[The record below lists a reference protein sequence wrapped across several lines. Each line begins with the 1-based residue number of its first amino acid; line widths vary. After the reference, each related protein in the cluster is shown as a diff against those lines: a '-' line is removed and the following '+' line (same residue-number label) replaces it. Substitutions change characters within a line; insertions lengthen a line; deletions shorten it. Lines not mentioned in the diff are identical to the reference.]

1 MQLPIA
7 LAADLCDVTVDVLVN
22 ELSDGSSPCEASSN
36 SDAVVTTEDGG
47 PVAQDGLV
55 NVNVTDVVVQAP
67 ISIAANVCDVT
78 VAVLV
83 SRLAGRRLAVRR
95 RRHRRSD
102 HPSGRFARRSC
113 PPTRSSRNCPSIR
126 SSSSCPWTPSWR
138 SCPSTVPELPVTL
151 PTDSITVATPLRRR
165 ATGKLACD
173 DLGRATAPALTSGCG
188 GRCNFIDAL
197 VNDGSRCTG
206 GFEPELDEVLGSRGR
221 GKSMVDA
228 PGAVGGA
235 VVSKARDWKEPIGRL
250 GLVGQGVVAT
260 IIGLL
265 AIRIAIGEK
274 DEAATSEGAV
284 AWLAD
289 QPLGKFLL
297 VALTVALFALAL
309 WRFLCAV
316 MGDPVEGSEP
326 KDRLK
331 YAVLGVVYL
340 LLAITTL
347 GVTIANWTGS
357 GDTAGSEESGDEGSQ
372 QAAST
377 LFEWPAGRWLV
388 GILGVAVIGYAGYN
402 FHKQVVKKKFA
413 ERLDAGEGSW
423 IVRLGL
429 VGYTAQSLVYAVVGY
444 FFIQAA
450 IAFKSTTA
458 KGPSGALIELAD
470 TTWGKVLLWIIA
482 IGLFA
487 YGVFCIAEAKY
498 RKAA

>member
-1 MQLPIA
+1 MKRPRA
-7 LAADLCDVTVDVLVN
+7 KVR
-22 ELSDGSSPCEASSN
+22 SPGSP
-36 SDAVVTTEDGG
+36 
-47 PVAQDGLV
+47 
-55 NVNVTDVVVQAP
+55 
-67 ISIAANVCDVT
+67 
-78 VAVLV
+78 
-83 SRLAGRRLAVRR
+83 
-95 RRHRRSD
+95 H
-102 HPSGRFARRSC
+102 
-113 PPTRSSRNCPSIR
+113 
-126 SSSSCPWTPSWR
+126 
-138 SCPSTVPELPVTL
+138 
-151 PTDSITVATPLRRR
+151 
-165 ATGKLACD
+165 
-173 DLGRATAPALTSGCG
+173 
-188 GRCNFIDAL
+188 
-197 VNDGSRCTG
+197 
-206 GFEPELDEVLGSRGR
+206 
-221 GKSMVDA
+221 
-228 PGAVGGA
+228 
-235 VVSKARDWKEPIGRL
+235 
-250 GLVGQGVVAT
+250 
-260 IIGLL
+260 
-265 AIRIAIGEK
+265 
-274 DEAATSEGAV
+274 
-284 AWLAD
+284 

-309 WRFLCAV
+309 WRFLCAA

-402 FHKQVVKKKFA
+402 FHKQVVRRHFA

-429 VGYTAQSLVYAVVGY
+429 LGYTAQSLVYAVVGY

-450 IAFKSTTA
+450 IAFESTTA

>member
-1 MQLPIA
+1 MA
-7 LAADLCDVTVDVLVN
+7 DAAD
-22 ELSDGSSPCEASSN
+22 
-36 SDAVVTTEDGG
+36 
-47 PVAQDGLV
+47 PVGE
-55 NVNVTDVVVQAP
+55 T
-67 ISIAANVCDVT
+67 
-78 VAVLV
+78 
-83 SRLAGRRLAVRR
+83 
-95 RRHRRSD
+95 
-102 HPSGRFARRSC
+102 
-113 PPTRSSRNCPSIR
+113 
-126 SSSSCPWTPSWR
+126 
-138 SCPSTVPELPVTL
+138 
-151 PTDSITVATPLRRR
+151 
-165 ATGKLACD
+165 
-173 DLGRATAPALTSGCG
+173 
-188 GRCNFIDAL
+188 
-197 VNDGSRCTG
+197 
-206 GFEPELDEVLGSRGR
+206 
-221 GKSMVDA
+221 
-228 PGAVGGA
+228 
-235 VVSKARDWKEPIGRL
+235 VVSKVRDWKEPLGRL

-260 IIGLL
+260 VIGLL
-265 AIRIAIGEK
+265 AIRIASGEK

-284 AWLAD
+284 AWVAQ
-289 QPLGKFLL
+289 QPFGKFLL

-357 GDTAGSEESGDEGSQ
+357 GETAGSEESGDEGSQ
-372 QAAST
+372 QAASA
-377 LFEWPAGRWLV
+377 LFDWPGGRWLV

-402 FHKQVVKKKFA
+402 FYKQVVRKKFA

-423 IVRLGL
+423 VVRLGL

-470 TTWGKVLLWIIA
+470 TAWGKVLLWIIA

-487 YGVFCIAEAKY
+487 FGVFCIAEAKY

>member
-1 MQLPIA
+1 
-7 LAADLCDVTVDVLVN
+7 
-22 ELSDGSSPCEASSN
+22 
-36 SDAVVTTEDGG
+36 
-47 PVAQDGLV
+47 
-55 NVNVTDVVVQAP
+55 
-67 ISIAANVCDVT
+67 
-78 VAVLV
+78 
-83 SRLAGRRLAVRR
+83 
-95 RRHRRSD
+95 
-102 HPSGRFARRSC
+102 
-113 PPTRSSRNCPSIR
+113 
-126 SSSSCPWTPSWR
+126 
-138 SCPSTVPELPVTL
+138 
-151 PTDSITVATPLRRR
+151 
-165 ATGKLACD
+165 
-173 DLGRATAPALTSGCG
+173 
-188 GRCNFIDAL
+188 
-197 VNDGSRCTG
+197 
-206 GFEPELDEVLGSRGR
+206 
-221 GKSMVDA
+221 MVDA
-228 PGAVGGA
+228 PATGDAT
-235 VVSKARDWKEPIGRL
+235 VSRAHAWKEPIGRL

-265 AIRIAIGEK
+265 AIRIAWGEK

-309 WRFLCAV
+309 WRFLCAF

-357 GDTAGSEESGDEGSQ
+357 ADPSGTEQSGDEGSQ
-372 QAAST
+372 KAAST
-377 LFEWPAGRWLV
+377 LFDWPAGRWLV
-388 GILGVAVIGYAGYN
+388 GILGVAIIGYAAYN
-402 FHKQVVKKKFA
+402 FHKQVIKQAFA

-429 VGYTAQSLVYAVVGY
+429 LGYAAQSLVYAVVGY
-444 FFIQAA
+444 FFVQAA
-450 IAFKSTTA
+450 IAFESTTA

-470 TTWGKVLLWIIA
+470 TTVGKLLLWVIA

-487 YGVFCIAEAKY
+487 YGIFCVAEAKY

>member
-1 MQLPIA
+1 
-7 LAADLCDVTVDVLVN
+7 
-22 ELSDGSSPCEASSN
+22 
-36 SDAVVTTEDGG
+36 
-47 PVAQDGLV
+47 
-55 NVNVTDVVVQAP
+55 
-67 ISIAANVCDVT
+67 
-78 VAVLV
+78 
-83 SRLAGRRLAVRR
+83 
-95 RRHRRSD
+95 
-102 HPSGRFARRSC
+102 
-113 PPTRSSRNCPSIR
+113 
-126 SSSSCPWTPSWR
+126 
-138 SCPSTVPELPVTL
+138 
-151 PTDSITVATPLRRR
+151 
-165 ATGKLACD
+165 
-173 DLGRATAPALTSGCG
+173 
-188 GRCNFIDAL
+188 
-197 VNDGSRCTG
+197 
-206 GFEPELDEVLGSRGR
+206 
-221 GKSMVDA
+221 MVDTPDA
-228 PGAVGGA
+228 RDGTVE
-235 VVSKARDWKEPIGRL
+235 SRARDWKDPIGRL

-260 IIGLL
+260 IVGVL
-265 AIRIAIGEK
+265 AIRIADGEK

-284 AWLAD
+284 AWLAQ

-309 WRFLCAV
+309 WRFLCAA

-340 LLAITTL
+340 SLAITTL

-357 GDTAGSEESGDEGSQ
+357 DDTAASEDSGDEGSQ

-402 FHKQVVKKKFA
+402 FHKQVVRRKFS

-423 IVRLGL
+423 VVRLGL

-444 FFIQAA
+444 LFIQAA

-470 TTWGKVLLWIIA
+470 TTSGKVLLSIIA
-482 IGLFA
+482 IGLLA

>member
-1 MQLPIA
+1 
-7 LAADLCDVTVDVLVN
+7 
-22 ELSDGSSPCEASSN
+22 
-36 SDAVVTTEDGG
+36 
-47 PVAQDGLV
+47 
-55 NVNVTDVVVQAP
+55 
-67 ISIAANVCDVT
+67 
-78 VAVLV
+78 
-83 SRLAGRRLAVRR
+83 
-95 RRHRRSD
+95 
-102 HPSGRFARRSC
+102 
-113 PPTRSSRNCPSIR
+113 
-126 SSSSCPWTPSWR
+126 
-138 SCPSTVPELPVTL
+138 
-151 PTDSITVATPLRRR
+151 
-165 ATGKLACD
+165 
-173 DLGRATAPALTSGCG
+173 
-188 GRCNFIDAL
+188 
-197 VNDGSRCTG
+197 
-206 GFEPELDEVLGSRGR
+206 
-221 GKSMVDA
+221 MVDA
-228 PGAVGGA
+228 PGAGGGA
-235 VVSKARDWKEPIGRL
+235 VVSRAQDWKGPIGRI

-265 AIRIAIGEK
+265 AIRIAMGEK

-284 AWLAD
+284 AWLAA

-297 VALTVALFALAL
+297 VALTVALFALAV

-357 GDTAGSEESGDEGSQ
+357 GDTAAGSEQSGDEGSE

-377 LFEWPAGRWLV
+377 LFDWPAGRWLV
-388 GILGVAVIGYAGYN
+388 GILGVAVIGYAGYS
-402 FHKQVVKKKFA
+402 FYKQVVKRTFA

-423 IVRLGL
+423 VVRLGL
-429 VGYTAQSLVYAVVGY
+429 VVYTAQSLVYAVVGY

-470 TTWGKVLLWIIA
+470 TTWVKVLLWIIA